1 MSCKKDSQQKVA
13 WTCQSAGP
21 DEAVAVRPSLM
32 LKGITLENGGVA
44 RQSPERKK
52 VGLKLPCPCL
62 ACLAC
67 LAFFTKP
74 LFVRLRLL
82 ALRLPRGAEVTLSL
96 HAAGPGLAELR
107 VGAEVRGPAAGAG
120 GAWPSLDGG
129 SAFRQQAMLSVS

>member
-52 VGLKLPCPCL
+52 VGLKLPCP
-62 ACLAC
+62 C